1 MVMNLYGLVLAL
13 AVVALVL
20 FIAKVAIGG
29 GILGILAIVLLVY
42 LVLNARGTRGARM

>member
-1 MVMNLYGLVLAL
+1 MNLYGLVLAL

-29 GILGILAIVLLVY
+29 GILGILAIVLLLYV
-42 LVLNARGTRGARM
+42 VLNARRTGAGRL

>member
-1 MVMNLYGLVLAL
+1 MNLYGLVLAL

-29 GILGILAIVLLVY
+29 GIIGLLAIVLLVY
-42 LVLNARGTRGARM
+42 IVLNARGTRAGRL